1 MGLKNEVVVLTY
13 LRLVHPMRQDVE
25 TLGGFR
31 QPRNQLPALALAA
44 AAAPASAAPAPA
56 YKCGVIE
63 NMDTKKTKTSIGG
76 SSSASALQR
85 VLKAVL
91 IKLTACTGLA

>member
-56 YKCGVIE
+56 YMWCHRKYGY
-63 NMDTKKTKTSIGG
+63 KKNKDEHWREFVSIG
-76 SSSASALQR
+76 STESA
-85 VLKAVL
+85 
-91 IKLTACTGLA
+91 